1 MKPGQE
7 LAESLRRVSLFGG
20 LSDKSLA
27 GVAAE
32 MNTYTFAEGDVVFEQ
47 DDSGRFGRLYVV
59 IEGEASGS
67 VNGVELAKYGPG
79 DYFGEMSVLDGSPRS
94 ATVTAT
100 APLRTVGLTSWGMR
114 SLIKEHPEIAQHV
127 IEVLVARLRA
137 TDARFND

>member
-47 DDSGRFGRLYVV
+47 EDSGRFGRLYVV
-59 IEGEASGS
+59 IDGEASAS
-67 VNGVELAKYGPG
+67 VGGAELAKYGPG

-100 APLRTVGLTSWGMR
+100 SPLRTMGLTSWGMR
-114 SLIKEHPEIAQHV
+114 SLIKEHP
-127 IEVLVARLRA
+127 
-137 TDARFND
+137 